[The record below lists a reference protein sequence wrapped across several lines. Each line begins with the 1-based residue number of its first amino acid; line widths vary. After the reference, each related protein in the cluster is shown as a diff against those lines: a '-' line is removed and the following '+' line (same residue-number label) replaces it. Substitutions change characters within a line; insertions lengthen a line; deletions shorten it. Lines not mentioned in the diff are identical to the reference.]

1 MDWAI
6 LVLLGGLSVIV
17 GVLIG
22 GVGIGGVLLVPILT
36 YVYFIYVHMAIA
48 AAMFSYLFSG
58 LVGATIFAHKRS
70 INWKMALWL
79 FVGAMPAA
87 FMGAF
92 VASAVPARGLE
103 FLIATLIIF
112 AGANALLTP
121 VEDAHRDRMLG
132 PVQLLVI
139 GVITGFGSAITGTSG
154 PLILVPI
161 LIWLKVP
168 TLTAVGLSQAVQLP
182 IASLATIGNFIYG
195 TVDMVIG
202 GVIGAAL
209 MIGAAIGAH
218 LAHAVSQATLRR
230 VVAWVLV
237 AVGIFI
243 VGRILLA

>member
-1 MDWAI
+1 MDWST

-22 GVGIGGVLLVPILT
+22 GIGIGGVLLVPILT
-36 YVYFIYVHMAIA
+36 YIFAIDVHMAIA

-58 LVGATIFAHKRS
+58 LVGATIYARKRS

-79 FVGAMPAA
+79 FAGAMPTA

-92 VASAVPARGLE
+92 VVSAVPARGLE
-103 FLIATLIIF
+103 FLIATLIVF

-121 VEDAHRDRMLG
+121 VEDTNGDHLLG
-132 PVQLLVI
+132 PVPLLVI
-139 GVITGFGSAITGTSG
+139 GAITGFGSAMTGTGG
-154 PLILVPI
+154 PLVLVPI

-202 GVIGAAL
+202 GVIAAAL
-209 MIGAAIGAH
+209 MIGAATGAH
-218 LAHAVSQATLRR
+218 LAHAVSQVTLRR
-230 VVAWVLV
+230 IVAWVLV

-243 VGRILLA
+243 IGRILLT

>member
-1 MDWAI
+1 MDWSTLA
-6 LVLLGGLSVIV
+6 LLGGLSVIV
-17 GVLIG
+17 GVLVG

-36 YVYFIYVHMAIA
+36 YVFAIYVHMAIA

-58 LVGATIFAHKRS
+58 LVGATIYARKRS

-79 FVGAMPAA
+79 FAGAMPAA
-87 FMGAF
+87 FMGAL
-92 VASAVPARGLE
+92 VVSAVPPRGLE
-103 FLIATLIIF
+103 FLIATLIVF
-112 AGANALLTP
+112 AGANALRTP
-121 VEDAHRDRMLG
+121 VQDGQRERQLS

-139 GVITGFGSAITGTSG
+139 GVITGFGSAMTGTGG
-154 PLILVPI
+154 PLILVPM